1 MNLVSKV
8 IFFSSKTVSD
18 VVLSQP
24 YPPVLP
30 ILQIPVGGKE
40 RMESFPPLGSQ
51 DFTIKG
57 IGWDTS
63 AADVVLSSVGWVSV
77 TAGVGSLVTVK
88 AHTPN
93 AVGLY
98 IRQPALLPSSV
109 QRRGELSSSCVLL
122 AGWGR
127 EGKGKDETE
136 LHLNPRT
143 DLRNLIS

>member
-1 MNLVSKV
+1 
-8 IFFSSKTVSD
+8 
-18 VVLSQP
+18 
-24 YPPVLP
+24 
-30 ILQIPVGGKE
+30 
-40 RMESFPPLGSQ
+40 MESFPPLGSQ

-98 IRQPALLPSSV
+98 IRQPALLPTSV

-122 AGWGR
+122 AGWGK
-127 EGKGKDETE
+127 E
-136 LHLNPRT
+136 
-143 DLRNLIS
+143 